1 MVSRGR
7 NDRPSA
13 DYLPIGGLLVS
24 RLLGNFAIVFKK
36 NYLSVKKP
44 MVDVSL
50 I

>member
-36 NYLSVKKP
+36 K
-44 MVDVSL
+44 
-50 I
+50 II